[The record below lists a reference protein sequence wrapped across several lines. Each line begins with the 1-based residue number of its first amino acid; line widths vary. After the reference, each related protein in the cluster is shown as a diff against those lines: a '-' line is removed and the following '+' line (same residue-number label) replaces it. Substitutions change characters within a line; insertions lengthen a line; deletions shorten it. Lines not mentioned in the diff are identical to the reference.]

1 MLCLLASL
9 ATNAANHPIDSPT
22 AWADLTANPSRLHTD
37 DVITLSASISG
48 GALVIP
54 SSVTALIIEGNG
66 NTLTARIQASDDLA
80 ALTLTLKNITVNGSP
95 GQSTIRTA
103 ASLTLATEGTVTI
116 TDGSS
121 NSAILVDGDFTIT
134 GGSPVFTATTGNYYA
149 ARVGGD
155 LTISGSVAPTFAGG
169 GGGMQL
175 SAGNAFIST
184 SGTTTF
190 TSSSTNNSVSALRF
204 FTDGTTMT
212 LNGSGAVNVTGASRG
227 IFSSGSLTI
236 GGNGTGALNV
246 TGGTGAGI
254 YQPSGAT
261 LTLSKTGGGISIA
274 STTGA
279 AALESTDINISGAGT
294 TVDVTGN
301 IDGNLTVSDGTV
313 TVSGTVSGTST
324 VTGGTVSING
334 ATVTVPGA
342 PANVSAI
349 AGNGEAIVTFTA
361 PASNG
366 ATITGYTVTA
376 VEDGTKTATG
386 AASPITV
393 SGLTNGTAYT
403 FTVAATNSVG
413 KSLPSAASNSVT
425 PFVPLTYTA
434 TISPETFPAA
444 TVGYGAQAEQVFTI
458 TNTGTGDLT
467 TVQASLSTSDFEIST
482 ALSSATINAGGTG
495 NTATVSVRPTAGLAV
510 GTHTGTLAI
519 TGDNSLSITAD
530 LSFTVNSAAY
540 GISVSSST
548 GGSVSANK
556 ASAAAGETVMLTAYP
571 ASGYELSAIR
581 VHKTGDVSVSVGLN
595 GFNGL
600 NGSFT
605 MPDYGVTVSASFS
618 ENLPPEPDPDA
629 VALDGFIYA
638 IRDLHVNV
646 PQEEANTESTVADW
660 LKAYLARLFEE
671 KGWDIS
677 VQTLT
682 VEDFVPATA
691 ETRTDVPANARTRT
705 DVPGTNGSFSFFAML
720 KKGYVTERTYNMD
733 GTVTATRY
741 TTPTGNESAEA
752 SRTSVFFRNHTLYI
766 CSPVAETVE
775 VYSFSGTKLFSAKKE
790 AGEAGFTVL
799 ANLKAVIV
807 RGSSGWTRK
816 AINN

>member
-1 MLCLLASL
+1 MLCLLAPL
-9 ATNAANHPIDSPT
+9 ATNAENHLIDSPA
-22 AWADLTANPSRLHTD
+22 AWTTLTTANPSKLKTD
-37 DVITLSASISG
+37 DVITLSTSISG
-48 GALVIP
+48 GTLIIP
-54 SSVTALIIEGNG
+54 ASVTALTIDGGG
-66 NTLTARIQASDDLA
+66 NTLSATIRASSDLD
-80 ALTLTLKNITVNGSP
+80 LTLKDITVSGNP
-95 GQSTIRTA
+95 GPSAIYITDA
-103 ASLTLATEGTVTI
+103 ASLTLATEGTVRI

-121 NSAILVDGDFTIT
+121 SSAIFVSGDFTIT
-134 GGSPVFTATTGNYYA
+134 GGSPVFTATDYA
-149 ARVGGD
+149 ARVDGK
-155 LTISGSVAPTFAGG
+155 LTISGSAAPTFDGG
-169 GGGMQL
+169 EGGMQL
-175 SAGNAFIST
+175 YGNALIST

-190 TSSSTNNSVSALRF
+190 TSSSTSTPALSF
-204 FTDGTTMT
+204 IGSGKTMT
-212 LNGSGAVNVTGASRG
+212 LDGTGAVNVTGASRG

-236 GGNGTGALNV
+236 GGTGTGALDV

-254 YQPSGAT
+254 NLNSGNT

-279 AALESTDINISGAGT
+279 AALASTNINISGAGT

-313 TVSGTVSGTST
+313 TVTGTVSGTST
-324 VTGGTVSING
+324 VTGGVVSING
-334 ATVTVPGA
+334 ATVTA
-342 PANVSAI
+342 PDAPTIGTAT
-349 AGNGEAIVTFTA
+349 AGNGQAIVTFDA

-366 ATITGYTVTA
+366 GATITSYTVTSNP
-376 VEDGTKTATG
+376 GGITATD

-403 FTVAATNSVG
+403 FTVTATNSVG
-413 KSLPSAASNSVT
+413 KSLPSAASGPVT

-444 TVGYGAQAEQVFTI
+444 TVGYGVQAEQVFTI

-482 ALSSATINAGGTG
+482 ALSSATISAG

-519 TGDNSLSITAD
+519 TGDNSLSITAS
-530 LSFTVNSAAY
+530 LSFTVNAATY
-540 GISVSSST
+540 DISVGSFT
-548 GGSVSANK
+548 GGSVSPSK
-556 ASAAAGETVMLTAYP
+556 TSAAAGETVTLTAYP
-571 ASGYELSAIR
+571 ASGYELSAIS
-581 VHKTGDVSVSVGLN
+581 VFKTGDPTVSVGLS
-595 GFNGL
+595 GL
-600 NGSFT
+600 SFT
-605 MPDYGVTVSASFS
+605 MPAFDVTVSASFS

-629 VALDGFIYA
+629 VALDGFIYT
-638 IRDLHVNV
+638 IRNLHVNV

-660 LKAYLARLFEE
+660 LKAYLARLFQD
-671 KGWDIS
+671 KGWDIT
-677 VQTLT
+677 VQKLT
-682 VEDFVPATA
+682 VVNFFPATA
-691 ETRTDVPANARTRT
+691 GTRT

-720 KKGYVTERTYNMD
+720 RKGYVTDRTYNMD

-741 TTPTGNESAEA
+741 TTPVGNESVEVG
-752 SRTSVFFRNHTLYI
+752 TSVYFRNHTLYI
-766 CSPVAETVE
+766 CSPVAETIE
-775 VYSFSGTKLFSAKKE
+775 VYSFSGAKLFSAKKDV
-790 AGEAGFTVL
+790 GEAGFIVP